1 VARLEGRQVVI
12 GTAALLADHGVQDA
26 ELAGERARLEALGR
40 TVVAVA
46 EDGKALGLLAVSD
59 GLKPDAAATVAAL
72 ERAGLEIWMV
82 TGDNARTAQ
91 AIAREAGIAPERV
104 LAQVLP
110 GGKSE
115 TVAQIQ
121 SRGRKVAMVG
131 DGINDAPALAQA
143 DLGVAMGGGTDIAM
157 EASGVTLVRG
167 DLAGVPLALRL
178 ARRTL
183 QVIRQNLFWA
193 FIYNTLGIP
202 VAAGLLYVFLRP
214 GGPIGPLFGWEGTL
228 NPMLASLAMA
238 LSSVSVV
245 ASSLRLRGFK

>member
-1 VARLEGRQVVI
+1 M
-12 GTAALLADHGVQDA
+12 
-26 ELAGERARLEALGR
+26 
-40 TVVAVA
+40 VA
-46 EDGKALGLLAVSD
+46 EGGRALGLLAVRD
-59 GLKPDAAATVAAL
+59 GLKDDAKPALAEL
-72 ERAGLEIWMV
+72 ERAGLELWMV
-82 TGDNARTAQ
+82 TGDNTRTAH
-91 AIAREAGIAPERV
+91 AIAREAGIPADRV
-104 LAQVLP
+104 RAEVLP
-110 GGKSE
+110 GDKSGM
-115 TVAQIQ
+115 VAGLQA
-121 SRGRKVAMVG
+121 RGRKVAMVG

-193 FIYNTLGIP
+193 FIYNVIGLP
-202 VAAGLLYVFLRP
+202 VAAGLLYVLLRP

-245 ASSLRLRGFK
+245 ASSLRLRRFV